1 MTEKF
6 MLRQATGLALAANAV
21 RPLPGMPAS
30 VPVMFAGWLTAEL
43 APHLLAATVAD
54 SAVTVIRHGVRD
66 RSTKVGLA
74 AAGLSAVGL
83 GAVIAAGVG
92 AAVEVEGALAA
103 ALGADYRVG
112 LPAWTLEPAVQWQR
126 IGYPFRPKRPDVVRL
141 RNVAYAEGGKRFRLD
156 LFHRKDIPTNAP
168 ILLNIHGGGWVTS
181 NKDHQ
186 ALPLMFEMA
195 ARGWVC
201 ASMNYPL
208 APKAKWPEQLVAAK
222 RAIAWLRENAGTYGA
237 APEFVAI
244 TGGSSGGHVATMTA
258 LTAND
263 PSLQPGFE
271 SADTTVSACVPHY
284 APMDIAGETDIRNVR
299 LRVKSRIMP
308 MVFGRDPDGYRAASP
323 YARAHV
329 DAPPFFVV
337 HGTNDSLI
345 PVAEARAF
353 VDKLRSVSRNPVAY
367 AELRG
372 GQHAFD
378 VFPSIRSAHVVA
390 GVARF
395 LEWARADAGY
405 AGSTTEQLRPAN
417 FA

>member
-6 MLRQATGLALAANAV
+6 MLRQAAGLAFAANAV

-30 VPVMFAGWLTAEL
+30 IPVMFAGWLTAEL
-43 APHLLAATVAD
+43 APHVLAATVAD
-54 SAVTVIRHGVRD
+54 SAVELVRHGVRD
-66 RSTKVGLA
+66 RTTKVGLA
-74 AAGLSAVGL
+74 AAGMSAVGL
-83 GAVIAAGVG
+83 GAVIAAGAG
-92 AAVEVEGALAA
+92 AGAEVEDSLATV
-103 ALGADYRVG
+103 LGSDYKDG
-112 LPAWTLEPAVQWQR
+112 LPAWTREPAVQWQR
-126 IGYPFRPKRPDVVRL
+126 IGYPFRPKRSGVVRL
-141 RNVAYAEGGKRFRLD
+141 RNVAYAEGGKRYRLD
-156 LFHRKDIPTNAP
+156 LFHHEDTPENAP
-168 ILLNIHGGGWVTS
+168 ILLNIHGGGWVMS

-208 APKAKWPEQLVAAK
+208 APKAKWPDQLVAAK
-222 RAIAWLRENAGTYGA
+222 QAIVWLRERASAYGA
-237 APEFVAI
+237 SPEFVAL

-258 LTAND
+258 LTANE

-271 SADTTVSACVPHY
+271 SADTTVQACVPHY
-284 APMDIAGETDIRNVR
+284 APMDIAGETDIKNVR
-299 LRVKSRIMP
+299 LRVESRIMP
-308 MVFGRDPDGYRAASP
+308 MVFGRDPEGYRAASP
-323 YARAHV
+323 YARAHS

-353 VDKLRSVSRNPVAY
+353 VDRLRSVSRNPVAY

-395 LEWARADAGY
+395 LEWTRTHSGY